1 MLHVLKFV
9 QRDMDAYFCIEMS
22 PGKSANA
29 SNFPPQKMKNSF
41 PYRFEQVLQ
50 RSFKLFLEK

>member
-29 SNFPPQKMKNSF
+29 SNFPPQKTKIPFHMALNQ
-41 PYRFEQVLQ
+41 YYNVVQAI
-50 RSFKLFLEK
+50 